1 MEEKEMKRMKTRY
14 RILWLKPHFFIM
26 WNVSG
31 SPLFFNAQFEIIVYN
46 L

>member
-1 MEEKEMKRMKTRY
+1 MEEEIIKRTRVRY
-14 RILWLKPHFFIM
+14 WNLLFRPHFFIIL
-26 WNVSG
+26 NVAG